1 MTVLIIED
9 EAAAARRL
17 EKMVLDIEPDAT
29 VPEKPD
35 SVERAVEWLS
45 ANPAP
50 DLILMDIH
58 LADGSSFEI
67 FEHLEV
73 TSPVIFTTAYDEHAL
88 RAFKENTVD
97 YLLKPVKPAEL
108 SAAFEKYRRIHGN
121 QATNY
126 SKLAP
131 SGSDRNNCLRRVLIR
146 MGNSFK
152 LVEIN
157 ESVYF
162 YTRDKI
168 TFLVSGDTGKRYPT
182 DYTLDKLEEVLD
194 PTRFFR
200 INRQFIVG
208 IKSIR
213 EMQMYSKG
221 RVKIDLEPETDQ
233 ETIVSV
239 ERSAAFKKWLVEN

>member
-29 VPEKPD
+29 IPGKPD
-35 SVERAVEWLS
+35 SVESAVEWLS
-45 ANPAP
+45 THPAP

-97 YLLKPVKPAEL
+97 YLLKPVKSNEL
-108 SAAFEKYRRIHGN
+108 GAAFEKYRRIHGN
-121 QATNY
+121 PTPDY
-126 SKLAP
+126 RRLAS
-131 SGSDRNNCLRRVLIR
+131 SGGERNEFLRRTLIR
-146 MGNSFK
+146 MGNNFK

-182 DYTLDKLEEVLD
+182 DYTLDKLEEVLN
-194 PTRFFR
+194 PALFFR

-213 EMQMYSKG
+213 EMQMHSKG
-221 RVKIDLEPETDQ
+221 RVRIDLEPETDQ

>member
-17 EKMVLDIEPDAT
+17 EKMVLETLPDAT
-29 VPEKPD
+29 IPEKPD
-35 SVERAVEWLS
+35 SVESAVAWLS
-45 ANPAP
+45 TNAPP

-67 FEHLEV
+67 FDHLEV

-97 YLLKPVKPAEL
+97 YLLKPVKMAEL
-108 SAAFEKYRRIHGN
+108 SAAFDKYKRIHRAPGSD
-121 QATNY
+121 Y
-126 SKLAP
+126 RKLASP
-131 SGSDRNNCLRRVLIR
+131 GSDKQHTLRRVLIR
-146 MGNSFK
+146 TGNSFK

-162 YTRDKI
+162 FTRDKI
-168 TFLVSGDTGKRYPT
+168 TFLVSGDTGKRHAT
-182 DYTLDKLEEVLD
+182 DYSLDKLEELLD
-194 PTRFFR
+194 PALFFR

-208 IKSIR
+208 RKSIK

-221 RVKIDLEPETDQ
+221 RVKLDLTPETDQ

-239 ERSAAFKKWLVEN
+239 ERSGTFKKWLVE

>member
-45 ANPAP
+45 VNPAP

-108 SAAFEKYRRIHGN
+108 SAAFEKYRKIHGN
-121 QATNY
+121 SAANY
-126 SKLAP
+126 RGMALA
-131 SGSDRNNCLRRVLIR
+131 GSDWLRRVLIR

-162 YTRDKI
+162 YTRNKI

-182 DYTLDKLEEVLD
+182 DYTLDKLEELLN
-194 PTRFFR
+194 PALFFR

>member
-17 EKMVLDIEPDAT
+17 EKMVLDIEPDAII
-29 VPEKPD
+29 PGKPD
-35 SVERAVEWLS
+35 SVESAVEWLS
-45 ANPAP
+45 SNPAP

-67 FEHLEV
+67 FDHLEV
-73 TSPVIFTTAYDEHAL
+73 GSPVIFTTAYDEHVL

-97 YLLKPVKPAEL
+97 YLLKPVKMAEL
-108 SAAFEKYRRIHGN
+108 GAAFEKYKRIHGTSAIN
-121 QATNY
+121 HRRLTQ
-126 SKLAP
+126 
-131 SGSDRNNCLRRVLIR
+131 SGSDRNNYLRRVLIR
-146 MGNSFK
+146 INNSFK

-157 ESVYF
+157 DTVYF

-168 TFLVSGDTGKRYPT
+168 TFLVSGGTGRRYPT
-182 DYTLDKLEEVLD
+182 DYTLDKLEELLD
-194 PTRFFR
+194 PSIFFR

-213 EMQMYSKG
+213 EMQIYSKG
-221 RVKIDLEPETDQ
+221 RVKIDLEPESDQ
-233 ETIVSV
+233 ETVVSV

>member
-9 EAAAARRL
+9 ETAAARRL
-17 EKMVLDIEPDAT
+17 EKMVLEIEPDAIIS
-29 VPEKPD
+29 EKPD
-35 SVERAVEWLS
+35 SVESAVEWLS
-45 ANPAP
+45 TNPAP

-67 FEHLEV
+67 FDHLEV

-97 YLLKPVKPAEL
+97 YLLKPVKPVEL
-108 SAAFEKYRRIHGN
+108 NAAFEKYRRIH
-121 QATNY
+121 AAPPLSY
-126 SKLAP
+126 RKLAQ
-131 SGSDRNNCLRRVLIR
+131 SGSDKSNGLRRVLIR

-157 ESVYF
+157 DNVYF

-168 TFLVSGDTGKRYPT
+168 TFLVSGDSGKRYPT

-194 PTRFFR
+194 PAQFFR

-221 RVKIDLEPETDQ
+221 RVKIDLEPEPDQ
-233 ETIVSV
+233 ETVVSV

>member
-17 EKMVLDIEPDAT
+17 EKMVLEIEPDAII
-29 VPEKPD
+29 PGKPD
-35 SVERAVEWLS
+35 SVESAVEWLS
-45 ANPAP
+45 SNPAP

-67 FEHLEV
+67 FDHLEV
-73 TSPVIFTTAYDEHAL
+73 SSPVIFTTAYDEHAL

-97 YLLKPVKPAEL
+97 YLLKPVKVAEL
-108 SAAFEKYRRIHGN
+108 SAAFEKYRKIHGTS
-121 QATNY
+121 AINY
-126 SKLAP
+126 RRLTQ
-131 SGSDRNNCLRRVLIR
+131 SGGDKSNYLRRVLIR
-146 MGNSFK
+146 MNNSFK

-157 ESVYF
+157 DTVYF

-168 TFLVSGDTGKRYPT
+168 TFLVSGDTGRRYPT
-182 DYTLDKLEEVLD
+182 DYTLDKLEELLD
-194 PTRFFR
+194 PSIFFR

-208 IKSIR
+208 IKSIK
-213 EMQMYSKG
+213 EMQMHTKG
-221 RVKIDLEPETDQ
+221 RVKIDLEPESDQ
-233 ETIVSV
+233 EAVVSV

>member
-29 VPEKPD
+29 IPGKPD
-35 SVERAVEWLS
+35 SVESAVEWLS
-45 ANPAP
+45 THPAP

-97 YLLKPVKPAEL
+97 YLLKPVKSNEL
-108 SAAFEKYRRIHGN
+108 SAAFEKYRRIHGSP
-121 QATNY
+121 TPDY
-126 SKLAP
+126 RRLTSL
-131 SGSDRNNCLRRVLIR
+131 GGERNEFLRRTLIR

-182 DYTLDKLEEVLD
+182 DYTLDKLEEVLN
-194 PTRFFR
+194 PALFFR

-213 EMQMYSKG
+213 EMQMHSKG
-221 RVKIDLEPETDQ
+221 RVRIDLEPETDQ